1 MSWYRSHSFFLSQ
14 EAKMNFYLMRSKNEL
29 KSCTFS
35 LVPACVAS
43 GLVRMVNGDAS
54 LKRIPW
60 NDGSILGEMISKH
73 SLNKTLR
80 WGSMRACLLSPS
92 PSCKSSMQGPRTR
105 WKGKAQQNVASPMRR
120 SLGLVDSKCEDRL
133 KLTGVA
139 FGNEEMETGNCSCI
153 WKDKQPV
160 ATEDKK
166 GEGDVGEEGGEG
178 TE

>member
-14 EAKMNFYLMRSKNEL
+14 EAKMNIYLMRSKNER

>member
-1 MSWYRSHSFFLSQ
+1 MI
-14 EAKMNFYLMRSKNEL
+14 SKNEL

-43 GLVRMVNGDAS
+43 GLVRMVNGHAS

-92 PSCKSSMQGPRTR
+92 PSCRSSMRGPRTR

-120 SLGLVDSKCEDRL
+120 SLGLVDSKREDRL
-133 KLTGVA
+133 KLTDVA
-139 FGNEEMETGNCSCI
+139 FGNEGMETGNCSCI

-166 GEGDVGEEGGEG
+166 GEGDVGEERGEV